1 MPSSEGLRLKCTK
14 AGSRALWPSR
24 GLEHYKSKL
33 PCRPGLACQSR
44 LPRFSFVCRSKFLP
58 NSEEALKDHVSLK
71 CHKSKLPCQSGLACQ
86 SRLPR

>member
-1 MPSSEGLRLKCTK
+1 MCRSNFLPNNKEAVKDHVS
-14 AGSRALWPSR
+14 
-24 GLEHYKSKL
+24 LEHYKSKL
-33 PCRPGLACQSR
+33 PCRPGLACQSN